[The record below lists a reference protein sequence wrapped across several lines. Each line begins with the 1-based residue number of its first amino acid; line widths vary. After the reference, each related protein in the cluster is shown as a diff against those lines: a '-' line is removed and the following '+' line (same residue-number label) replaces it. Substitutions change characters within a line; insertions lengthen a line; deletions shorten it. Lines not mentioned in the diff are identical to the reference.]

1 MLPAAALSG
10 TFVLYPMLDLVRVA
24 FTDARTQGLAYRYT
38 ADTFRALV
46 GSSEFALMAGIT
58 LVFVFASV
66 ALQMTTGLGVAV
78 LVDAARRRGAF
89 GTVPARA
96 AVLLGW
102 IIPGVLVGV
111 LWRLLLVENRSG
123 IVNHALSAFGA
134 GPLPLL
140 STPALALT
148 AVIVANTW
156 RGAAFTMILQY
167 AGLQR
172 IPRELHEA
180 ADLEGLGAWARL
192 RWLILPQLA
201 PVLALN
207 LVLATIQTLNTFDL
221 ILPLT
226 GGGPAR
232 RTEVVSLFM
241 YRSAFFELEAGRA
254 AAVAVLLLAVNL
266 ALAVVA
272 LRLGERWQEAPR

>member
-1 MLPAAALSG
+1 MPAAALSG
-10 TFVLYPMLDLVRVA
+10 AFVLYPMLDLVRVA

-38 ADTFRALV
+38 TETFRALL

-78 LVDAARRRGAF
+78 LVDAARRRGAL